1 MLLDF
6 SQRILEHESVKEL
19 TCYSGCY
26 FVGVFQAIDDKT
38 LFIKAECV
46 ISSI

>member
-6 SQRILEHESVKEL
+6 SQRILNQESVKEL

-38 LFIKAECV
+38 LLIKAECV
-46 ISSI
+46 IPSI